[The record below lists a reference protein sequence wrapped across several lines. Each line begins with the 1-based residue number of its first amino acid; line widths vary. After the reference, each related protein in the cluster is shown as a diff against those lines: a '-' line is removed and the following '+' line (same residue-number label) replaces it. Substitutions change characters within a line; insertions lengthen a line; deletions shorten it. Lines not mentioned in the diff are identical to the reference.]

1 MPDRYNFKCRD
12 CGFIEFRYRNVKRC
26 RKCNGLVDAQKPLT
40 YAELQSTITAQE
52 DIIKRLREL
61 LKETKEDGQNLY
73 KNLNKILEEEFGN
86 PEEYKSV
93 DQHLVLMEKL
103 KQEGVE

>member
-26 RKCNGLVDAQKPLT
+26 RKCHSLVDAQKPPT

-52 DIIKRLREL
+52 DIIKQ
-61 LKETKEDGQNLY
+61 LKEDANFWVAYYLDD
-73 KNLNKILEEEFGN
+73 IDI
-86 PEEYKSV
+86 
-93 DQHLVLMEKL
+93 DQVAEQLHKHGVLMNEL
-103 KQEGVE
+103 GERQ